1 MATMQY
7 DVWSV
12 KVGSDADFYV
22 VENTYAG
29 TLPLSLPL
37 ANTLPG
43 RNGYGYKV
51 SVTSAGDET
60 GVGFTITGMKVGDIG
75 GTLVSETVVGLDT
88 DTAFSTIYF
97 ASVESVVINAN
108 TTANVT
114 IGYGGDLALPRC
126 RVKGLYYVASGN
138 AGEIAIT
145 PNSSYHSL
153 CLATGNPR
161 QCNTV
166 VSSLYMAAEGILT
179 TNSSAKDYAVV
190 TNTAARKR
198 LSVSGNKARRLEK

>member
-145 PNSSYHSL
+145 PNSSSIPI
-153 CLATGNPR
+153 LAMATPGNA
-161 QCNTV
+161 TV

-190 TNTAARKR
+190 TNTNVT
-198 LSVSGNKARRLEK
+198 SVTLICG

>member
-37 ANTLPG
+37 ANTIPG

-126 RVKGLYYVASGN
+126 RVKGLYYVASAN
-138 AGEIAIT
+138 AGAVT
-145 PNSSYHSL
+145 VTANSSTIPFVRTS
-153 CLATGNPR
+153 NPR
-161 QCNTV
+161 QQH
-166 VSSLYMAAEGILT
+166 
-179 TNSSAKDYAVV
+179 
-190 TNTAARKR
+190 
-198 LSVSGNKARRLEK
+198 SGL

>member
-12 KVGSDADFYV
+12 QIDSDADFYV
-22 VENTYAG
+22 VENTYSG
-29 TLPLSLPL
+29 TAPIALPIS
-37 ANTLPG
+37 NNLPG

-145 PNSSYHSL
+145 PNSSSIPI
-153 CLATGNPR
+153 LAMATPGNA
-161 QCNTV
+161 TV

-190 TNTAARKR
+190 TNTNVT
-198 LSVSGNKARRLEK
+198 SVTLICG

>member
-37 ANTLPG
+37 ANALPG

-126 RVKGLYYVASGN
+126 RVKGLYYVASAN
-138 AGEIAIT
+138 AGAVSIT
-145 PNSSYHSL
+145 SNSSTIPL
-153 CLATGNPR
+153 LELATPGN
-161 QCNTV
+161 NTV

-179 TNSSAKDYAVV
+179 ANTIDDYAVV
-190 TNTAARKR
+190 TNTNVT
-198 LSVSGNKARRLEK
+198 SVTLICG

>member
-12 KVGSDADFYV
+12 QIDSDADFYV
-22 VENTYAG
+22 AENTYTG
-29 TLPLSLPL
+29 TAPVVLPLS
-37 ANTLPG
+37 NTLPG

-51 SVTSAGDET
+51 SITSADDDT
-60 GVGFTITGMKVGDIG
+60 GVGFTITGTRVGDIG
-75 GTLVSETVVGLDT
+75 GTSLSETVTGGNNETVYT
-88 DTAFSTIYF
+88 TQYFS
-97 ASVESVVINAN
+97 SVDSIAINAN
-108 TTANVT
+108 TTANVS

-145 PNSSYHSL
+145 PNSSSIPI
-153 CLATGNPR
+153 LAMATPANA
-161 QCNTV
+161 TV

-190 TNTAARKR
+190 TNTNVT
-198 LSVSGNKARRLEK
+198 SVTLICG

>member
-12 KVGSDADFYV
+12 QIDSDADFYV
-22 VENTYAG
+22 AENTYSG
-29 TLPLSLPL
+29 TAPIALPIS
-37 ANTLPG
+37 NNLPG

-51 SVTSAGDET
+51 SITSADDET
-60 GVGFTITGMKVGDIG
+60 GVGFTITGTRVGDIG
-75 GTLVSETVVGLDT
+75 GTSLSETVTGGNTTTV
-88 DTAFSTIYF
+88 FSTTYF
-97 ASVESVVINAN
+97 SSVDSIAINAN

-126 RVKGLYYVASGN
+126 RVKGLYYVASAN

-145 PNSSYHSL
+145 PNSSSIPI
-153 CLATGNPR
+153 LAMATPANA
-161 QCNTV
+161 TV

-190 TNTAARKR
+190 TNTNVT
-198 LSVSGNKARRLEK
+198 SVTLICG

>member
-1 MATMQY
+1 MQY

-12 KVGSDADFYV
+12 QIDSDADFYV
-22 VENTYAG
+22 AENTYTG
-29 TLPLSLPL
+29 TAPVVLPLS
-37 ANTLPG
+37 NTLPG

-51 SVTSAGDET
+51 SITSADDDT
-60 GVGFTITGMKVGDIG
+60 GVGFTITGTRVGDIG
-75 GTLVSETVVGLDT
+75 GTSLSETVTGGNNETVYT
-88 DTAFSTIYF
+88 TQYFS
-97 ASVESVVINAN
+97 SVDSIAINAN
-108 TTANVT
+108 TTANVS

-145 PNSSYHSL
+145 PNSSSIPI
-153 CLATGNPR
+153 LAMATPANA
-161 QCNTV
+161 TV

-190 TNTAARKR
+190 TNTNVT
-198 LSVSGNKARRLEK
+198 SVTLICG

>member
-12 KVGSDADFYV
+12 QIDSDADFYV
-22 VENTYAG
+22 AENTYSG
-29 TLPLSLPL
+29 TAPIALPIS
-37 ANTLPG
+37 NNLPG

-51 SVTSAGDET
+51 SITSADDDT
-60 GVGFTITGMKVGDIG
+60 GVGFTITGTRVGDIG
-75 GTLVSETVVGLDT
+75 GTSVSETVAGGNNETVYT
-88 DTAFSTIYF
+88 TQYFS
-97 ASVESVVINAN
+97 SVDSVAINAN

-145 PNSSYHSL
+145 PNSSSIPI
-153 CLATGNPR
+153 LAMATPANS
-161 QCNTV
+161 TV

-190 TNTAARKR
+190 TNTNVT
-198 LSVSGNKARRLEK
+198 SVTLICG

>member
-12 KVGSDADFYV
+12 QVGSDADFYV
-22 VENTYAG
+22 AENTYTG
-29 TLPLSLPL
+29 TAPVVLPLS
-37 ANTLPG
+37 NTLPG

-51 SVTSAGDET
+51 AITSAGNAEALD
-60 GVGFTITGMKVGDIG
+60 FTITGTLVGDIG
-75 GTLVSETVVGLDT
+75 GTTVDEVVSGGNAETVYSEQY
-88 DTAFSTIYF
+88 FSSIEQI
-97 ASVESVVINAN
+97 AVSGNIDS
-108 TTANVT
+108 NVS

-126 RVKGLYYVASGN
+126 RVKGLYYVAGSN

-145 PNSSYHSL
+145 PNSSSIPIL
-153 CLATGNPR
+153 EMATPANA
-161 QCNTV
+161 TV

-190 TNTAARKR
+190 TNTNVT
-198 LSVSGNKARRLEK
+198 SVTLICG

>member
-22 VENTYAG
+22 VENTYTG
-29 TLPLSLPL
+29 TAPVVLPLS
-37 ANTLPG
+37 NTLPG

-51 SVTSAGDET
+51 SITSADDET
-60 GVGFTITGMKVGDIG
+60 GVGFTITGTKVGDIG
-75 GTLVSETVVGLDT
+75 GTSISETVVGGNN
-88 DTAFSTIYF
+88 TAVFSTNYF
-97 ASVESVVINAN
+97 ASVDSVVINAN

-114 IGYGGDLALPRC
+114 VGYGGNLALPRC
-126 RVKGLYYVASGN
+126 RVKGLYYVASAN

-145 PNSSYHSL
+145 PNSSSIPI
-153 CLATGNPR
+153 LAMATPANA
-161 QCNTV
+161 TV

-190 TNTAARKR
+190 TNTNVT
-198 LSVSGNKARRLEK
+198 SVTLICG